1 MNQLLMRY
9 ALLLLVMASTALGQS
24 TPAADVEKLLLRL
37 ENEWAQVDVTQ
48 DKSVFQRILAPEFVS
63 TSRSGKF
70 LSGRDAYVRDWEY
83 EAVKSARNGDMAVH
97 VYSDDAAVVTGI
109 DTTSGSNADGSE
121 WTHQD
126 RLTDTWVRRDASWQ
140 CVAAHVTRIK

>member
-1 MNQLLMRY
+1 MNPLLIRC
-9 ALLLLVMASTALGQS
+9 ALLLVFVISTALGES
-24 TPAADVEKLLLRL
+24 TRAADVEQVLLRL
-37 ENEWAQVDVTQ
+37 ENEWAQVDVMQ

-83 EAVKSARNGDMAVH
+83 EAVKSARNGEMAVH

-126 RLTDTWVRRDASWQ
+126 RFTDTWVRRDGSWR
-140 CVAAHVTRIK
+140 CVAEHVTRIK